1 MKSLLYRL
9 SVVGLS
15 ALISASSP
23 AFVSA
28 AETKPA
34 KDLSFGIIRAPGA
47 EQVKAQALE
56 WLKSVNADDAT
67 LQKFEAAWA
76 DAERP
81 LLDKVADTLAL
92 GNADAAK
99 LLAAARSP
107 DTAAPKELPAVLRDA
122 KQNAFFRQN
131 LALAYGKSLAN
142 RRIYEDA
149 LESLKV
155 VKAEQVVDPA
165 AFYFHKAVCEH
176 ALLHREDATRSI
188 AKLLDEVSDAPERYK
203 MVAALMFFDMQT
215 WQEKGLPR
223 IGQLMGT
230 VERRLDVARG
240 GPQTQKVEQEIV
252 KRLEE
257 EIKKLENQA
266 KGSGSGN
273 GDGCPSGSPKDGPPG
288 SSNQPSN
295 PMKDSQIGGSSGK
308 GLIDPKDYKDDSK
321 AWGQLPEKERAKAM
335 MRRVADMPASHRKII
350 EDYYKKVASEGNK

>member
-1 MKSLLYRL
+1 MKSLWYRL

-15 ALISASSP
+15 ALIAASSS
-23 AFVSA
+23 AVASA
-28 AETKPA
+28 ADAKPM

-47 EQVKAQALE
+47 DQVKAQAAD
-56 WLKSVNADDAT
+56 WLKSVNADAAT
-67 LQKFEAAWA
+67 MQKFEAVWA
-76 DAERP
+76 DADRP

-99 LLAAARSP
+99 LLAAAHHP
-107 DTAAPKELPAVLRDA
+107 DTAAPKELPTVLRDA
-122 KQNAFFRQN
+122 KANAFFRQN
-131 LALAYGKSLAN
+131 LALAYGKALAN

-149 LESLKV
+149 LEALKV

-176 ALLHREDATRSI
+176 ALLNREDATRSI

-203 MVAALMFFDMQT
+203 MVAALMFFDMQS

-240 GPQTQKVEQEIV
+240 GPQTQKVEAEII

-273 GDGCPSGSPKDGPPG
+273 GDGCPSGSPSNGPPG
-288 SSNQPSN
+288 SSNN
-295 PMKDSQIGGSSGK
+295 PAKPMQDSQIGGSSGK
-308 GLIDPKDYKDDSK
+308 GAIDPKDYKDDSK